1 MSNVAKIKTIEDL
14 AKEGK
19 IFEIPAYQ
27 RLYEW
32 EQGEI
37 ETLLVDLKAASKK
50 EYFIGNV
57 VVSENDDKFEL
68 IDGQQRLTTLCFV
81 GFYLA
86 AKKCGK
92 WQEFIA
98 QNEKLRILMPIRENE
113 QNALLNLAKGIK
125 KGEIS
130 ENLSEKL
137 GEIHAKIRAA
147 FDTIEKWF
155 ECFDEKNLA
164 EFAEF
169 IYTKTKFVLIEL
181 AKNTDLNR
189 FFVRMNNRG
198 VQLEKHEILKAK
210 VLNEIKK
217 IYENKYKK
225 EIEEIYKNSKSEEEI
240 KEIYKNKYEKKVE
253 KICGKYAQIWDIVS
267 DMNKCIFQSASDR
280 KALSEDAQNPSKNTS
295 SEDTQNPSQRVKS
308 IINFPKFL
316 LHCYKIFSKNE
327 VAIDEDKLLDIIK
340 PNEMKANC
348 EKFVNFLLKMRVL
361 FDYFIIKDDKD
372 DERFKI
378 MRLDKSEG
386 YFYLKKDGEKSQ
398 KDGENLQK
406 DGEKS
411 SENLPNLAMIQNYLR
426 VARRGEKQ
434 NYHHWLT
441 PFLSHLYEKISEIFG
456 DKFDFEKDDKIGEK
470 VAEFFAGKNEQKEA
484 EFVEFLEKL
493 DTNLAGIQLEKGEK
507 SLLDLATKITQNP
520 NLISEIEKPKIPSSW
535 DFLNKG
541 TGTPHYWFYR
551 LEYYLWKKRN
561 ELGSGEIN
569 HKPIEFVTIADNFY
583 FRNLNSIEHFRAQ
596 ANTQQN
602 KEWLNDEA
610 WLDDFG
616 NLALISKEFNSSL
629 NAQNI
634 EKKEIDIANQE
645 STQSLKLVLMCFE
658 FNKGKS
664 AKTHKEKM
672 LKVLKDSFLPKN

>member
-1 MSNVAKIKTIEDL
+1 MSNVAKIKSIEDL

-37 ETLLVDLKAASKK
+37 ETLLVDLKAASEAKK

-57 VVSENDDKFEL
+57 VVSENDGKFEL

-92 WQEFIA
+92 WQEFITL
-98 QNEKLRILMPIRENE
+98 NENLRILMPIREKE

-210 VLNEIKK
+210 IL
-217 IYENKYKK
+217 K
-225 EIEEIYKNSKSEEEI
+225 EIDESRD
-240 KEIYKNKYEKKVE
+240 
-253 KICGKYAQIWDIVS
+253 KYAQIWDIVS
-267 DMNKCIFQSASDR
+267 DMNKCIFQSVSDR
-280 KALSEDAQNPSKNTS
+280 NALSKTQNPSKKTS

-327 VAIDEDKLLDIIK
+327 VAIDEDKLLDIIE

-348 EKFVNFLLKMRVL
+348 ENFVKFLLKMRVL
-361 FDYFIIKDDKD
+361 FDYFVIKDDKD
-372 DERFKI
+372 DESFKI
-378 MRLDKSEG
+378 LRLDKSEKG
-386 YFYLKKDGEKSQ
+386 YFSLKEG
-398 KDGENLQK
+398 
-406 DGEKS
+406 
-411 SENLPNLAMIQNYLR
+411 ENLPNLAMIQNYLR
-426 VARRGEKQ
+426 VARRGDKQ

-441 PFLSHLYEKISEIFG
+441 PFLSYLCENSDKIFG
-456 DKFDFEKDDKIGEK
+456 DKFDFENGEEIAK
-470 VAEFFAGKNEQKEA
+470 FFAGKNEQKEA

-493 DTNLAGIQLEKGEK
+493 DTNLAEK
-507 SLLDLATKITQNP
+507 
-520 NLISEIEKPKIPSSW
+520 PSSW

-561 ELGSGEIN
+561 ENELGSWEIN
-569 HKPIEFVTIADNFY
+569 NKKFATIAENFY
-583 FRNLNSIEHFRAQ
+583 FRNLNSIEHVQ
-596 ANTQQN
+596 PQSKKQ
-602 KEWLNDEA
+602 EWDGRSGEV
-610 WLDDFG
+610 DHFG
-616 NLALISKEFNSSL
+616 NLALISKNFNSSL
-629 NAQNI
+629 NAQDVSDKWLDLQ
-634 EKKEIDIANQE
+634 KKINKDNVE
-645 STQSLKLVLMCFE
+645 SLKLWLIYATNPQVRDE
-658 FNKGKS
+658 KGWKPDL
-664 AKTHKEKM
+664 AKEHADEM
-672 LKVLKDSFLPKN
+672 LKVLKKSFPQS

>member
-32 EQGEI
+32 EQSEI
-37 ETLLVDLKAASKK
+37 ETLLVDLKAASEAKK

-57 VVSENDDKFEL
+57 VVSENDGKLEL

-98 QNEKLRILMPIRENE
+98 LNEKLRILMPIREKE
-113 QNALLNLAKGIK
+113 QNALLNLVKGIK

-130 ENLSEKL
+130 ENLSDKL

-155 ECFDEKNLA
+155 KCFDEKNLA

-210 VLNEIKK
+210 ILKK
-217 IYENKYKK
+217 IDE
-225 EIEEIYKNSKSEEEI
+225 SRD
-240 KEIYKNKYEKKVE
+240 
-253 KICGKYAQIWDIVS
+253 KYAQIWDIVS

-280 KALSEDAQNPSKNTS
+280 KALSKTQNSNKKTSSEDAQNPS
-295 SEDTQNPSQRVKS
+295 ERVKS

-327 VAIDEDKLLDIIK
+327 VTIDEDKLLDIIK
-340 PNEMKANC
+340 PSEMKANC
-348 EKFVNFLLKMRVL
+348 EKFVKFLLKMRVL
-361 FDYFIIKDDKD
+361 FDYFIIKGDKD
-372 DERFKI
+372 DESFKI
-378 MRLDKSEG
+378 LRLDKSEKG
-386 YFYLKKDGEKSQ
+386 YFSLKDG
-398 KDGENLQK
+398 
-406 DGEKS
+406 
-411 SENLPNLAMIQNYLR
+411 ENLPNLAMIQNYLR
-426 VARRGEKQ
+426 VARRGDKQ

-441 PFLSHLYEKISEIFG
+441 PFLAYLCENSDKIFG
-456 DKFDFEKDDKIGEK
+456 DKFDFEKDDKIGDK
-470 VAEFFAGKNEQKEA
+470 VAEFFASENEQKEG
-484 EFVEFLEKL
+484 EFVEFLEKFLKNL

-520 NLISEIEKPKIPSSW
+520 NLISELEKPKIPSSW

-541 TGTPHYWFYR
+541 TSTPHYWFYR
-551 LEYYLWKKRN
+551 LEYYLWKN
-561 ELGSGEIN
+561 YSGEASFHDKN
-569 HKPIEFVTIADNFY
+569 FADIKKKFY
-583 FRNLNSIEHFRAQ
+583 FRNLNSIEHVQ
-596 ANTQQN
+596 PQSKKQ
-602 KEWLNDEA
+602 EWDGRSGEV
-610 WLDDFG
+610 DHFG
-616 NLALISKEFNSSL
+616 NLALISKNFNSSL
-629 NAQNI
+629 NAQDVSDKWLDLQ
-634 EKKEIDIANQE
+634 KKINKDNVE
-645 STQSLKLVLMCFE
+645 SLKLWLIYATNPQVRDE
-658 FNKGKS
+658 KGWNADLAQKH
-664 AKTHKEKM
+664 ANEM
-672 LKVLKDSFLPKN
+672 LEVLKDSFLPKN